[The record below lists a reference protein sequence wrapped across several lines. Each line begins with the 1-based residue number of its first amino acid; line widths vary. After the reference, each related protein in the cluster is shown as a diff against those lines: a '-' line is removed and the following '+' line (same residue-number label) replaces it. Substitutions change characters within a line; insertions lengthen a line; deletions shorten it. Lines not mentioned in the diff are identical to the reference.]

1 MMGWGKFGEILPTF
15 LFIITT
21 KGLPVGV
28 VVIRIFEITNL
39 FSIPVKIVVLFL
51 CECECFLFFY
61 SMGQRSVNYM
71 CRANS

>member
-28 VVIRIFEITNL
+28 VVIQIFEITNL

-51 CECECFLFFY
+51 WY
-61 SMGQRSVNYM
+61 
-71 CRANS
+71 